1 MKSAE
6 NVYTD
11 VKALYLNL
19 SIQSSVRL
27 ETASSLI
34 CHSIFFFVDII
45 SIQKAVRLNMF
56 TFSFMRKFIPC
67 CC

>member
-34 CHSIFFFVDII
+34 CHSIFLFVDII
-45 SIQKAVRLNMF
+45 SIQKAVWLNMF
-56 TFSFMRKFIPC
+56 TFSFMRKFISC
-67 CC
+67 FC

>member
-34 CHSIFFFVDII
+34 CHSIFLFVDII